1 MQVPNTLYLTEC
13 MVSPAVL
20 RELTDKSRYEILGD
34 PQEVA
39 FDEEGRLV
47 RRLKH

>member
-1 MQVPNTLYLTEC
+1 MPPRAREQLETPRLIIRDFVPGDAADLH
-13 MVSPAVL
+13 
-20 RELTDKSRYEILGD
+20 EILGD